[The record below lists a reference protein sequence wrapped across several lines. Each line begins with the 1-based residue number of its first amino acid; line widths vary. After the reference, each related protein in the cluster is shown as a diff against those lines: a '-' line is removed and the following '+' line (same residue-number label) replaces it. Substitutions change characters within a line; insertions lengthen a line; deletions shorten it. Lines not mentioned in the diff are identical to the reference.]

1 MRQRATCHP
10 AGGAATVATACQP
23 LTAGRPRQ
31 FASREACGREAV
43 TMQDDDAR
51 ELTLAE
57 ALRRWFLAD
66 AREAAL
72 FDWWGA
78 LAPEKRSRLNVQAAF
93 ERRTAGPGLSL
104 KRDGF
109 LHKAVV
115 QPDGSTQTDIYL
127 IPSKMMQGRVQPRE
141 IADVQD
147 YLAAWAAAI
156 GRLNAAMATGGYE
169 LLFYKGRALP
179 HRLSTDTWRA
189 GGLCL
194 TPETVLVNRAGQ
206 HVARFSRGRFFVAKA
221 SDAVPSATL
230 PAVATTGAP
239 AKGPG
244 KPAHR
249 PEKYIWE
256 PLFQVIRDLFHEDPG
271 ASDAEIGA
279 MVKCKITHR
288 DIEMVQGGAA
298 ECPKTTF
305 ARKVRDRIVGE
316 RRERGIS
323 T

>member
-10 AGGAATVATACQP
+10 AGGAATVATACRV
-23 LTAGRPRQ
+23 LTPGRPRQ

-51 ELTLAE
+51 ELSLAE

-115 QPDGSTQTDIYL
+115 QPDGSTRIDKYPISSEL
-127 IPSKMMQGRVQPRE
+127 MQGKGLPHEV
-141 IADVQD
+141 ADAAD
-147 YLAAWAAAI
+147 YWAARAAAI
-156 GRLNAAMATGGYE
+156 ARLNAALAAGGYE
-169 LLFYKGRALP
+169 LLFYNGGALP
-179 HRLSTDTWRA
+179 LRLTAEAWRA

-194 TPETVLVNRAGQ
+194 TPEGPVVNRAEQRVEEFRG
-206 HVARFSRGRFFVAKA
+206 GRFFVAKA
-221 SDAVPSATL
+221 LDA
-230 PAVATTGAP
+230 
-239 AKGPG
+239 
-244 KPAHR
+244 
-249 PEKYIWE
+249 
-256 PLFQVIRDLFHEDPG
+256 
-271 ASDAEIGA
+271 ASSIALDAEPKKRSGQPPA
-279 MVKCKITHR
+279 AKITAWIIKKSKDDQWAGRGQKGKR
-288 DIEMVQGGAA
+288 DWVAEVKAEFGCTKNRAEVAYKKAGENGAWLRSFNTRLV
-298 ECPKTTF
+298 P
-305 ARKVRDRIVGE
+305 ARAADDATKD
-316 RRERGIS
+316 
-323 T
+323 